1 MNDFT
6 ANSMTREYKGRSLL
20 LLPDGTQEMV
30 NQSRDRAA
38 VSTTWVP
45 GWIAAIAPVFVFVCR
60 SINRRTALIVLVM
73 LLGMVN
79 SVVAGNRQKV
89 WIRSSVDGSQ
99 QPSYLILPAN
109 YDSVTGKVPLLVSLH
124 TWSGNL
130 EQRNMDLERAVEQ
143 KGWIYLFPNFRGAN
157 QQPQACGSS
166 IACQDILDAVD
177 WVIAKYQ
184 VDRQRIYLTGVS
196 GGGHMTMLMVGKH
209 PEPWA
214 AASAWVGISDLKTWH
229 ARHAAEKYGLMIRK
243 CCGGKPGDSVEVDQ
257 QYRQRSPVTWL
268 HRSLPVPLDIA
279 AGVHD
284 GHRGSVPIRQSLN
297 AFNLIA
303 RAAKAMPVSEQEIV
317 QLSRP
322 QGRLEKP
329 LASDQVVDVSFGRKI
344 YLRRQAAKSRV
355 TIFEGGHEGIAE
367 AAVNW
372 LEKHVKAP

>member
-1 MNDFT
+1 
-6 ANSMTREYKGRSLL
+6 MT
-20 LLPDGTQEMV
+20 
-30 NQSRDRAA
+30 NQPRDKAA
-38 VSTTWVP
+38 VSRAWIP
-45 GWIAAIAPVFVFVCR
+45 GPIASIAPVFVFVCR

-130 EQRNMDLERAVEQ
+130 EQRNMDLERAAER
-143 KGWIYLFPNFRGAN
+143 KGWIYLFPDFRGIN
-157 QQPQACGSS
+157 QRPQACGSA
-166 IACQDILDAVD
+166 IACQDILDAVE
-177 WVIAKYQ
+177 WVAAKYQ

-214 AASAWVGISDLKTWH
+214 AASAWVGISDLRTWH
-229 ARHAAEKYGLMIRK
+229 DRHAAGKYGLMMRK
-243 CCGGKPGDSVEVDQ
+243 CCGGKPGDSAEVDQ
-257 QYRQRSPVTWL
+257 QYRERSPVTWL

-303 RAAKAMPVSEQEIV
+303 RAAKGTPVSKEEIS

-322 QGRLEKP
+322 QGRLENP
-329 LASDQVVDVSFGRKI
+329 LPSDQVMDAGLGRKI

-367 AAVNW
+367 AAVKW

>member
-1 MNDFT
+1 MITPASD
-6 ANSMTREYKGRSLL
+6 K
-20 LLPDGTQEMV
+20 
-30 NQSRDRAA
+30 AA
-38 VSTTWVP
+38 VLVARNTGWVT
-45 GWIAAIAPVFVFVCR
+45 AIAPVFVFVCR
-60 SINRRTALIVLVM
+60 SINRRTALIVPVI
-73 LLGMVN
+73 LLGMV
-79 SVVAGNRQKV
+79 SFVEAGNREKV
-89 WIRSSVDGSQ
+89 WIRSSIDQSR

-109 YDSVTGKVPLLVSLH
+109 YDLTTKTVPLLVSLH

-130 EQRNMDLERAVEQ
+130 EQRNLDLERAAER
-143 KGWIYLFPNFRGAN
+143 KGWIYLFPDFRGVN

-166 IACQDILDAVD
+166 IACQDILDAVEA
-177 WVIAKYQ
+177 IASKYR
-184 VDRQRIYLTGVS
+184 VDRRRIYLTGVS

-214 AASAWVGISDLKTWH
+214 AASAWVGISDLRTWH
-229 ARHAAEKYGLMIRK
+229 KRHATGKYGLMLRK
-243 CCGGKPGDSVEVDQ
+243 CCGGKPGDSAEIDQ
-257 QYRQRSPVTWL
+257 QYQQRSPVTWL

-303 RAAKAMPVSEQEIV
+303 RAAQTTPVSEEEII

-329 LASDQVVDVSFGRKI
+329 LACDKVVDAGWGRKI

-367 AAVNW
+367 AAVAW
-372 LEKHVKAP
+372 LEKHVKAN

>member
-1 MNDFT
+1 
-6 ANSMTREYKGRSLL
+6 MT
-20 LLPDGTQEMV
+20 
-30 NQSRDRAA
+30 NQPRDRVA
-38 VSTTWVP
+38 VSPATTP
-45 GWIAAIAPVFVFVCR
+45 GRIAAIAPVFVFVCR
-60 SINRRTALIVLVM
+60 SINRRTALIVLVI
-73 LLGMVN
+73 LLGMVS

-109 YDSVTGKVPLLVSLH
+109 DDAAAGKVPLLVSLH

-130 EQRNMDLERAVEQ
+130 EQRNLDLERAAEQ
-143 KGWIYLFPNFRGAN
+143 KGWIYLFPDFRGIN
-157 QQPQACGSS
+157 QQPQACGSA
-166 IACQDILDAVD
+166 IACQDILDAVE
-177 WVIAKYQ
+177 WVAAKYQ

-214 AASAWVGISDLKTWH
+214 AASAWVGISDLRTWH
-229 ARHAAEKYGLMIRK
+229 DRHAAGKYGLMMRK
-243 CCGGKPGDSVEVDQ
+243 CCGGKPGDSVEVDE

-303 RAAKAMPVSEQEIV
+303 RAAKATPVSKQEIT

-322 QGRLEKP
+322 QGRLENP
-329 LASDQVVDVSFGRKI
+329 LASDQVMDASLGRKI

-367 AAVNW
+367 AAITW